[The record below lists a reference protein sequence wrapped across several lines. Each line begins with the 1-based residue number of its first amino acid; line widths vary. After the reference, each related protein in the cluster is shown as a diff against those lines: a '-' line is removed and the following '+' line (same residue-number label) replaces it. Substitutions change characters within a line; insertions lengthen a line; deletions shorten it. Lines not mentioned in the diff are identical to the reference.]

1 MKRII
6 FLIVLI
12 SLSIA
17 LTSYHTDEVLRALK
31 ENPFLGH
38 YLSYEEIFE
47 PIIVDWDAVTREPTG
62 PVKSIAEFQP
72 MQGVMIRYPFGIP
85 YDVIALMSE
94 EIQLTTVVANQSEE
108 NYVISQ
114 YNNHGVNLDNCDFMH
129 APTDSFWTRDYGPF
143 YAISGDYEIG
153 IVDFTYN
160 RPRPNDNN
168 IPSAMAQHLDAPYY
182 NMGLVHTG
190 GNYMSDGRGIA
201 ASTDI
206 VWSENSS
213 LTQDQIMQ
221 IMYDYQGI
229 ETYHVVQDP
238 TGTYIHHIDCWAKYL
253 APDKIL
259 IREVPPSHPQYNQ
272 IEQTIQYF
280 ENQYSSYGTP
290 YQVFRVNTPNNQP
303 YTNSLILNNRVFVP
317 ITGNATHDNAALSV
331 YEDAMPGYEIYGVS
345 GNWLSTDALHCR
357 TKEIADFEMLYIY
370 HDPIIEEQMSNE
382 DYLVEA
388 KIVPLSGAPVFDDSL
403 KVYYRTDEG
412 DYSYEIMTEE
422 EDYWYT
428 AYIPQQ
434 ISGTTVSYYIHAAD
448 ASGRSENHPYIGP
461 YDPHTF
467 EVGEPL
473 PQPEILVE
481 PEIFD
486 ISIEEGEIVF
496 EELIISNTGDALLE
510 FTISSLD
517 DWLSV
522 DPSASELAAGEDIS
536 IEVIIDAT
544 ELEEGEYESVI
555 TINSNDPENPE
566 VEVLV
571 YLQVT
576 EGTSA
581 EPNLPVANKLFDS
594 YPNPL
599 FLNSAHGDKGTT
611 IGYSIKETGW
621 VTIEVFN
628 LKGQKVRTLLNA
640 QIGNGTHSI
649 AWNGRNQAGEQVSS
663 GVYFY
668 RMRTPNYSEIK
679 RLIVIQ

>member
-1 MKRII
+1 MKRLI
-6 FLIVLI
+6 FLIILTCF
-12 SLSIA
+12 SLTLWTNHS
-17 LTSYHTDEVLRALK
+17 DEVLRALK
-31 ENPFLGH
+31 ENPLLGH

-94 EIQLTTVVANQSEE
+94 EIQVTTVVANQSEE

-114 YNNHGVNLDNCDFMH
+114 YNNQGVNLDNCDFMQ
-129 APTDSFWTRDYGPF
+129 APTDSFWIRDYGPF
-143 YAISGDYEIG
+143 YAISGDNEIG

-168 IPSAMAQHLDAPYY
+168 IPSAMAQHFDVPYY

-221 IMYDYQGI
+221 IMNDYQGI
-229 ETYHVVQDP
+229 ETYHVVEDP

-280 ENQYSSYGTP
+280 ENQTSSYGTP
-290 YQVFRVNTPNNQP
+290 YQVVRVNTPNNQP

-331 YEDAMPGYEIYGVS
+331 YEDAMPGYEIHGVT

-357 TKEIADFEMLYIY
+357 TKEVADFEMLYIY
-370 HDPIIEEQMSNE
+370 HDPIIEEQMSTQ
-382 DYLVEA
+382 DYLIEA

-403 KVYYRTDEG
+403 KVYYRTEEG
-412 DYSYEIMTEE
+412 EYSYEIMTED
-422 EDYWYT
+422 EDFWYT

-434 ISGTTVSYYIHAAD
+434 ISGSTVSYYIHAAD

-467 EVGEPL
+467 EVVGPP
-473 PQPEILVE
+473 PQPEIVVE

-486 ISIEEGEIVF
+486 ITMEEGEIGF
-496 EELIISNTGDALLE
+496 EDLMISNIGDEVLE
-510 FTISSLD
+510 FTISVSEN
-517 DWLSV
+517 WLSV
-522 DPSASELAAGEDIS
+522 DPTGAELEAGEDII
-536 IEVIIDAT
+536 IELTINAT
-544 ELEEGEYESVI
+544 DLEEGEYESII
-555 TINSNDPENPE
+555 TINSNDPDNPE

-571 YLQVT
+571 YLEVT

-581 EPNLPVANKLFDS
+581 EPNLPLANRLFNS

-599 FLNSAHGDKGTT
+599 FLNSTRSDKETM
-611 IGYSIKETGW
+611 IGYSIKEPNM

-628 LKGQKVRTLLNA
+628 IKGQKVRTLINE
-640 QIGNGTHSI
+640 QTQSGTHSV
-649 AWNGRNQAGEQVSS
+649 AWNGRNQTGEQVSS

-668 RMRTPNYSEIK
+668 RMRTPNYSEI
-679 RLIVIQ
+679 RRMIVIQ